1 MNRLANVMRQLGP
14 YTAIALIV
22 PGGSLIAL
30 AAWTARHP
38 TLITAR
44 MVRVLVVVA
53 AISVALIL
61 PATA

>member
-53 AISVALIL
+53 AFSVALIL
-61 PATA
+61 PGTA